1 LLASCARDA
10 AAPSCAASAESALA
24 FAGEDTV
31 SVRIEGP
38 RCDAAIGVLTVRTA
52 GGAPLWAWAA
62 PLHPTFGDY
71 FAPGARTATAE
82 EVQAFATRWAG
93 LAASSTAEAPP
104 WPDGAPAPLGAAHTA
119 FEREIYE
126 DVRARALPM
135 ACHLSGVARETC
147 IVYEPAAAAAM
158 AFLER
163 DVAATP

>member
-1 LLASCARDA
+1 MITIDIPDFGTIELHHVVLDFNGTMAVDGHLIDGV
-10 AAPSCAASAESALA
+10 AERLEALSRMV
-24 FAGEDTV
+24 DV
-31 SVRIEGP
+31 HV
-38 RCDAAIGVLTVRTA
+38 VTA
-52 GGAPLWAWAA
+52 D
-62 PLHPTFGDY
+62 TFGRARQELDGTSCSIDVLP
-71 FAPGARTATAE
+71 PGN
-82 EVQAFATRWAG
+82 Q
-93 LAASSTAEAPP
+93 AEAKLRFVE
-104 WPDGAPAPLGAAHTA
+104 ALGAAHTA